1 MISAHITQPLLTA
14 AQRVAREN
22 MERHLSPEFVGS
34 ETTPAAPMYANVQ
47 CSQCGG
53 EFGPGP
59 SGFSHCQSHRDKLI
73 GWELDFI
80 GYFDRRD
87 SALIAKGLSYAE
99 RKIMLNLEGADW
111 RKKYQSRLS
120 APTNDP
126 SLGRLEA

>member
-53 EFGPGP
+53 EFGPGS
-59 SGFSHCQSHRDKLI
+59 SGFSHCQSHHGKLDHSRMDAAMAYLKMSDPYRQ
-73 GWELDFI
+73 GEA
-80 GYFDRRD
+80 DRTMAREI
-87 SALIAKGLSYAE
+87 ALRAATG
-99 RKIMLNLEGADW
+99 
-111 RKKYQSRLS
+111 QVF
-120 APTNDP
+120 
-126 SLGRLEA
+126 